1 MASVRKE
8 SEGMHLLARTKS
20 ISAYLWERIVRY
32 AWKFGLV
39 GGLGLVVNVVL
50 FNLLRLG
57 VFGTGHFFQGAIGAS
72 MVAVT
77 VSILFNWVG
86 NRYWTFREHRRK
98 NYAKELL
105 EYVIVS
111 LGGMAFQLGSLYL
124 SHEVLGYTSLL
135 ADNISGNL
143 IGVGLGTIFRFLLY
157 RFWVYGHHRSGGLV
171 ASRNEA
177 EAAALAI
184 YEDEAFASH
193 HATELGTGAI
203 QLSPRRSVPF
213 G

>member
-1 MASVRKE
+1 MTAVRKR
-8 SEGMHLLARTKS
+8 SEGLHLLARMKS
-20 ISAYLWERIVRY
+20 IYAYLWERIVRY

-39 GGLGLVVNVVL
+39 GGLGLLINVGL

-57 VFGTGHFFQGAIGAS
+57 VFGTGHYFQTAIGAS
-72 MVAVT
+72 IVAVT

-105 EYVIVS
+105 EYAIVS
-111 LGGMAFQLGSLYL
+111 VGGMAFQLGSLYL

-177 EAAALAI
+177 EAAALSI
-184 YEDEAFASH
+184 YEDEVSASQ
-193 HATELGTGAI
+193 HAIELGTDAI
-203 QLSPRRSVPF
+203 QLPPRRTVRS